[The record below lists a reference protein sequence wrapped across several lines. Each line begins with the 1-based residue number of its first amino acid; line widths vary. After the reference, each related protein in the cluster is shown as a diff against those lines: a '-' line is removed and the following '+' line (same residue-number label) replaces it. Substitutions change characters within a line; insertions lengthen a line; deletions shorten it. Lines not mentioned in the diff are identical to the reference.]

1 MNNFIVSIDGT
12 SGSGKERIAK
22 YISRKYNFYHLDSG
36 ILYRR
41 ITSIILKKKIN
52 IKKKKELINLLNKI
66 KILSPRRHRYLRSEE
81 ISKKTSL
88 FATNPI
94 IRNFVNKQQ
103 KIIVKKRLK
112 TYAGCV
118 IDGRDIGSKV
128 FKKAKIK
135 LFIVVQP
142 ILRAKRR
149 HKQLIEQGEKSIY
162 SRILK
167 DMELRDKQDKTRK
180 ISPMVA
186 PTNAFIIDN
195 SKSFKF
201 TRKQIHQILFN
212 KFNLS

>member
-66 KILSPRRHRYLRSEE
+66 EILSPRRHRYLRSEE

-167 DMELRDKQDKTRK
+167 GIILRDKTDKKRK
-180 ISPMVA
+180 ISPLVV
-186 PTNAFIIDN
+186 PINAIYIDN
-195 SKSFKF
+195 SLDFKN
-201 TRKQIHQILFN
+201 TISQVNQVLEKKL
-212 KFNLS
+212 